1 MSDRVT
7 MPALG
12 ESVTEGTV
20 TRWLKNIGDSVEVD
34 EPLLEVSTDKVD
46 TEIPSPVAGTLQEIL
61 AQEDETVPVGADL
74 AVIGE
79 GAASGESGGSEG
91 GAAAES
97 SEAAPSSQPA
107 GSDDASAPEPEQ
119 PEPEAPSTEQPM
131 APQTSEPEAD
141 QAQGGDGQQQ
151 SSGGQQQS
159 SGGQQPSGGGSGSGG
174 SAGQTVTMPAL
185 GESVTEGTVTRW
197 LKSEGDTVELDEPL
211 LEVSTDKVDTEIPSP
226 AAGVVSKILVQED
239 EVVPVGGDL
248 AVIGGEGGGGGE
260 AGGGDQAAA
269 ARAPAQPSAE
279 QEAPSAEQEAPSA
292 DQQAPAAQEPAQ
304 PSAEPGAAKP
314 SSEQEAPAQATAEQ
328 GTQAAS
334 QASSSGDGAGA
345 GATTAPAADASA
357 PEAAAPATATA
368 PASSTATRGSDDG
381 GTDESSAYVTPL
393 VRKLAAQHSVDLA
406 SLTGTGIGGRIRK
419 QDVLDAA
426 DKAKAAAAQPEAP
439 APAAP
444 SPPSA
449 PAASGTPSAPAAASP
464 KRGTTEKMS
473 RLRKVIAQR
482 MVESLQVSA
491 QLTTVVEVDLTK
503 VARLRARAKS
513 EFERREGVKLSYLP
527 FLALAAVEA
536 LKTHPNVNA
545 SVEGD
550 EIVYHGQENLAIAV
564 DTEKGLIVP
573 VVKNAGD
580 LNIAG
585 LARAIADL
593 ADRTRSNKITPDDL
607 AGGTFTITNTG
618 SRGAL
623 FDTPIINQPQVA
635 ILGTGALV
643 KRPVVVTDADGGE
656 TIAVRSMMYLALSYD
671 HRIVDGAD
679 AARFLG
685 AMKTRLEEGR
695 FEASLGL

>member
-79 GAASGESGGSEG
+79 GAASGGSGDSEG
-91 GAAAES
+91 GATAES
-97 SEAAPSSQPA
+97 SEASAPSSQPA
-107 GSDDASAPEPEQ
+107 ASGSDDASAPEPEQ

-141 QAQGGDGQQQ
+141 QAQGGGGQQQ
-151 SSGGQQQS
+151 SNGGQQQS

-197 LKSEGDTVELDEPL
+197 LKSEGDTVEVDEAL

-226 AAGVVSKILVQED
+226 VAGVVSKILVQED

-248 AVIGGEGGGGGE
+248 VVIGGEAGAADD

-269 ARAPAQPSAE
+269 GAEAPAQPSAE
-279 QEAPSAEQEAPSA
+279 QQALSARPEATAPQES
-292 DQQAPAAQEPAQ
+292 AQ
-304 PSAEPGAAKP
+304 PSEEQQEAKP
-314 SSEQEAPAQATAEQ
+314 SSEQEAPAQATAQQ
-328 GTQAAS
+328 GTEAAGQAA
-334 QASSSGDGAGA
+334 SSGDGSG
-345 GATTAPAADASA
+345 ADASPTTA
-357 PEAAAPATATA
+357 TGSAREAAAPATATA
-368 PASSTATRGSDDG
+368 PSSSTATGGSDG
-381 GTDESSAYVTPL
+381 GTDESAAYVTPL
-393 VRKLAAQHSVDLA
+393 VRKLAAQHSVDLG

-426 DKAKAAAAQPEAP
+426 EQAKAAAAQPA

-444 SPPSA
+444 AAAAPSTPSA
-449 PAASGTPSAPAAASP
+449 PAASAAPSAPAAASP

-503 VARLRARAKS
+503 VARLRARAKN

-545 SVEGD
+545 SVEGE
-550 EIVYHGQENLAIAV
+550 EIIYHGQENLSIAV

-593 ADRTRSNKITPDDL
+593 ADRTRNNKIMPDDL

-643 KRPVVVTDADGGE
+643 KRPVVVTDVDGGE

>member
-79 GAASGESGGSEG
+79 GAASGGSGDSEG
-91 GAAAES
+91 GATAES
-97 SEAAPSSQPA
+97 SEASAPSSQPA
-107 GSDDASAPEPEQ
+107 ASGSDDASAPEPEQ

-141 QAQGGDGQQQ
+141 QAQGGGGQQQ

-197 LKSEGDTVELDEPL
+197 LKSEGDTVEVDEAL

-226 AAGVVSKILVQED
+226 VAGVVSKILVQED

-248 AVIGGEGGGGGE
+248 VVIGGEAGAADD

-269 ARAPAQPSAE
+269 GAEAPAQPSAE
-279 QEAPSAEQEAPSA
+279 QQALSARPEATAPQES
-292 DQQAPAAQEPAQ
+292 AQ
-304 PSAEPGAAKP
+304 PSEEQQEAKP
-314 SSEQEAPAQATAEQ
+314 SSEQEAPAQATAQQ
-328 GTQAAS
+328 GTEAAGQAA
-334 QASSSGDGAGA
+334 SSGDGSG
-345 GATTAPAADASA
+345 ADASPTTA
-357 PEAAAPATATA
+357 TGSAREAAAPATATA
-368 PASSTATRGSDDG
+368 PSSSTATGGSDG
-381 GTDESSAYVTPL
+381 GTDESAAYVTPL
-393 VRKLAAQHSVDLA
+393 VRKLAAQHSVDLG

-426 DKAKAAAAQPEAP
+426 EQAKAAAAQPA

-444 SPPSA
+444 AAAAPSTPSA
-449 PAASGTPSAPAAASP
+449 PAASAAPSAPAATSP

-503 VARLRARAKS
+503 VARLRARAKN

-545 SVEGD
+545 SVEGE
-550 EIVYHGQENLAIAV
+550 EIIYHGQENLSIAV

-593 ADRTRSNKITPDDL
+593 ADRTRNNKIMPDDL

-643 KRPVVVTDADGGE
+643 KRPVVVTDVDGGE